1 MRKTFTLIFSIP
13 LLLCGCSLNMSMTE
27 RISSLE
33 TRFEHIDSL
42 SDEEAARLVEEYN
55 LTVSKFKEKEDKFTE
70 KDRNDVRQSIDLING
85 ILMKKRMAELEI
97 RFERIDLM
105 SEEEV
110 SSLIEEYKVMV
121 SQFKEEVGGYSD
133 KEKEAIYQSIGRIN
147 GILAKRNIDS
157 SLKDIG
163 DFLNSIPD
171 IVEGF
176 FDGLGNDSASGNDAL
191 TIQF

>member
-1 MRKTFTLIFSIP
+1 MKRK
-13 LLLCGCSLNMSMTE
+13 
-27 RISSLE
+27 
-33 TRFEHIDSL
+33 
-42 SDEEAARLVEEYN
+42 
-55 LTVSKFKEKEDKFTE
+55 
-70 KDRNDVRQSIDLING
+70 
-85 ILMKKRMAELEI
+85 MAELEK

-110 SSLIEEYKVMV
+110 PSLIEEYKVMV
-121 SQFKEEVGGYSD
+121 SQFKEEGGDYSD
-133 KEKEAIYQSIGRIN
+133 KEKEAICQSIGRIN

-176 FDGLGNDSASGNDAL
+176 FEGLGNDSASENDTL
-191 TIQF
+191 TIQS

>member
-1 MRKTFTLIFSIP
+1 
-13 LLLCGCSLNMSMTE
+13 
-27 RISSLE
+27 
-33 TRFEHIDSL
+33 
-42 SDEEAARLVEEYN
+42 
-55 LTVSKFKEKEDKFTE
+55 
-70 KDRNDVRQSIDLING
+70 
-85 ILMKKRMAELEI
+85 
-97 RFERIDLM
+97 M

-110 SSLIEEYKVMV
+110 SSLIEIEEYKVMV

-133 KEKEAIYQSIGRIN
+133 KEKESIYQSIGRIN
-147 GILAKRNIDS
+147 GILAKRNIYS

-176 FDGLGNDSASGNDAL
+176 FDGLGNDSVSGNDTL

>member
-1 MRKTFTLIFSIP
+1 
-13 LLLCGCSLNMSMTE
+13 MSVTE

-33 TRFEHIDSL
+33 TRFERVDSL
-42 SDEEAARLVEEYN
+42 SDEEVARLVEEYN
-55 LTVSKFKEKEDKFTE
+55 LTVSKFKEKADKFTE
-70 KDRNDVRQSIDLING
+70 EDRNDVRQSIDLING
-85 ILMKKRMAELEI
+85 ILMKRKMAELEK

-110 SSLIEEYKVMV
+110 PSLIEEYKVMV
-121 SQFKEEVGGYSD
+121 SQFKEEGGDYSD
-133 KEKEAIYQSIGRIN
+133 KEKEAICQSIGRIN

-176 FDGLGNDSASGNDAL
+176 FEGLGNDSASENDTL
-191 TIQF
+191 TIQS